1 MTQEAVPN
9 TTGSLPEPPEA
20 AGLPPYAR
28 LLLVLARL
36 RPDAD
41 QVALARS
48 LAGRDDLDWG
58 AFLDAAARHKLLP
71 LVGRHVHTYR
81 LGRPAG
87 DAKGFPYPW
96 LFASAH
102 LGNRQRNQAL
112 SDEFGL
118 VLKELADAGVPYA
131 VRKGFSLA
139 EGVYHDASVRR
150 ISDLDL
156 LVDRSDAPLAHEVLV
171 RLGYLQGNLAA
182 DGDRIEPFKRETQ
195 LFWRLNL
202 SNQLPYLKAGN
213 RPDVSEYN
221 VDLCHD
227 IFQRKSGSSAS
238 AAELLRRRVPVVL
251 CGTGTWVAEPVDALL
266 DLCSHLH
273 KEATSLR
280 FIEDS
285 VDLQI
290 SKFLDVSL
298 FAADFGDTEWD
309 DFTDRTK
316 QYDAAGIAYYALHHT
331 ELLYPGAIPAR
342 VLDTLRPEDTG
353 YLDQYGTLDGLT
365 ARWSLPFL
373 DRLFDTGRGR
383 DSAQSNVPHA

>member
-1 MTQEAVPN
+1 MTEESVKRSPS
-9 TTGSLPEPPEA
+9 TWPEPSEA
-20 AGLPPYAR
+20 SELPPFAR

-36 RPDAD
+36 RLDAD
-41 QVALARS
+41 HLALARS
-48 LAGRDDLDWG
+48 LAARDDLDWG

-81 LGRPAG
+81 LDRAVEGT
-87 DAKGFPYPW
+87 KGFPYPW
-96 LFASAH
+96 VFTTGH
-102 LGNRQRNQAL
+102 VGNRQRNQAL
-112 SDEFGL
+112 HDEFGL
-118 VLKELADAGVPYA
+118 VFRELADAGVPYA

-139 EGVYHDASVRR
+139 EDVYHDISVRR

-156 LVDRSDAPLAHEVLV
+156 LVDRADAPAARDVLT
-171 RLGYLQGNLAA
+171 RMGYVQGNLAA

-202 SNQLPYLKAGN
+202 SNQLPYLKPGN
-213 RPDVSEYN
+213 RPDVPEYN

-227 IFQRKSGSSAS
+227 IFQRKSGRSAG
-238 AAELLRRRVPVVL
+238 AAELLRRRVPAVL
-251 CGTGTWVAEPVDALL
+251 CGTDTWVAAPVDALL

-290 SKFLDVSL
+290 SKFLDVGL
-298 FAADFGDTEWD
+298 FAARLTGAEWG
-309 DFTDRTK
+309 DFTDCTK
-316 QYDAAGIAYYALHHT
+316 QYDATEIAYYALHHT
-331 ELLYPGAIPAR
+331 DVLYPGAIPAE
-342 VLDTLRPEDTG
+342 VLDGLRPEDTG
-353 YLDQYGTLDGLT
+353 YLDQYGTLDGRT

-373 DRLFDTGRGR
+373 ERLFDSRRGR